1 MNIDYKEKI
10 IKKLFGGLKGA
21 NPPKTSPPPQNLDFL
36 MASNSLNYEK
46 KIVKKL

>member
-10 IKKLFGGLKGA
+10 NKKLFGGLKGA
-21 NPPKTSPPPQNLDFL
+21 NPPKTSPPPPIFNFL

-46 KIVKKL
+46 KL